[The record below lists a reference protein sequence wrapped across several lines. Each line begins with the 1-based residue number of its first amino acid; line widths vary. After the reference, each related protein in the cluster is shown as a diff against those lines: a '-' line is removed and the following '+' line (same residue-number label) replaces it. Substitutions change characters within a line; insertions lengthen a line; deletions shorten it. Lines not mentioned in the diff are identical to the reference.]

1 MVQQKKC
8 LVLTHTVYERWT
20 HPALPRWFMDAF
32 SILAAVIILFFFFFR
47 FLSVCLFLL
56 NLILLYVFPVC
67 LYPSLHHFLPFLCP
81 GSDL

>member
-1 MVQQKKC
+1 
-8 LVLTHTVYERWT
+8 
-20 HPALPRWFMDAF
+20 MDAF
-32 SILAAVIILFFFFFR
+32 SILAAVIILFFFFR

-67 LYPSLHHFLPFLCP
+67 LYPSLYHFLPFLCP

>member
-32 SILAAVIILFFFFFR
+32 SILAAVIILFFFSDFFQ
-47 FLSVCLFLL
+47 FVCF
-56 NLILLYVFPVC
+56 F
-67 LYPSLHHFLPFLCP
+67 
-81 GSDL
+81 